1 MNTYK
6 KAWNDFTASHK
17 ALVVTGAV
25 AQFALLGAA
34 LWDIAHR
41 PAAQVRG
48 PKSLW
53 VGVSFVNILG
63 PMAYFVVGRKRR

>member
-1 MNTYK
+1 MNAYH
-6 KAWNDFTASHK
+6 KAWKDFTPSHK
-17 ALVVTGAV
+17 ALVVAGAA

-41 PAAQVRG
+41 SSAQVRG
-48 PKSLW
+48 PKSMW

-63 PMAYFVVGRKRR
+63 PMAYFICGRKRA